1 MYVVRKTGAE
11 NRRQKMESIFG
22 AGLLSVC
29 HGFKDRDSSNKDNLI
44 TYKHVLELFNEIRRI
59 LFAYSIYI
67 F

>member
-29 HGFKDRDSSNKDNLI
+29 HGFKDRDSYKD
-44 TYKHVLELFNEIRRI
+44 VLELFNEICRI
-59 LFAYSIYI
+59 LFA
-67 F
+67 